1 MEVNLDPEHLAKAGR
16 VGEKEDIDGPF
27 DKWTVR
33 QWWDLGKSPL
43 AKYYDSFYTDEIR
56 AKVKELYA
64 PDFDLIAQV
73 KNEHLQ

>member
-1 MEVNLDPEHLAKAGR
+1 
-16 VGEKEDIDGPF
+16 
-27 DKWTVR
+27 
-33 QWWDLGKSPL
+33 LGKSPL